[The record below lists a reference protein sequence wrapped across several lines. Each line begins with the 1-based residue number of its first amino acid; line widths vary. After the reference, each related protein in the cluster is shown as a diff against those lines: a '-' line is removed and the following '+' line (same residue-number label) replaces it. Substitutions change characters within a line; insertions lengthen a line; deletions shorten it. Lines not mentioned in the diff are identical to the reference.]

1 MKALLLARISN
12 LTKHMD
18 LENQRDK
25 IIEQLEILN
34 AKMDRQNSVW
44 RILRMGVIHGVGF
57 FVGSAILATIALGV
71 LGPMFGKIEWVKNN
85 FQAGAEILR

>member
-1 MKALLLARISN
+1 
-12 LTKHMD
+12 MD

-34 AKMDRQNSVW
+34 AKIDRQNSIKQVFK
-44 RILRMGVIHGVGF
+44 MGIIYGIGF

-71 LGPMFGKIEWVKNN
+71 LGPLFGKIEWVRTN
-85 FQAGAEILR
+85 FEAGGDIIKGKTS